1 MPLYPTLV
9 VLSSNNKKNWKFV
22 LMQYLLWC
30 SPSLLSNLL
39 VFMWHV
45 FSVLNFAQH
54 SSPILLQKIWYMFGS
69 VLKFFVHDHRRAYQL
84 QYLSIKWYN
93 GCVKETSQN
102 QPVLPRSPR
111 QNQAVESM
119 GLGGSVAGSSA
130 ASVVSWAPSDT
141 PGKDIFDATFSGQKS
156 SKCSIRS

>member
-54 SSPILLQKIWYMFGS
+54 SSPILLQKIWYVQFSSSLYMIIEI
-69 VLKFFVHDHRRAYQL
+69 RRAYQL

>member
-54 SSPILLQKIWYMFGS
+54 SSPILLQKIWYVQFSSSLYMIIEGHTS
-69 VLKFFVHDHRRAYQL
+69 
-84 QYLSIKWYN
+84 YLSIKWYN